1 MTTKNRQVKTR
12 LMLVL
17 LLITNLVLAQHSN
30 KTFHSTRILN
40 GHSNETLKKRNF
52 EYRIEHRFGDFAGT
66 DGGAQKGFGFDEAS
80 DIRFAFELGLTDKLM
95 IGLGRSKGSTDAYRS
110 VLDGFVKYKLL
121 EQKEDA
127 APISVSFLGL
137 STYSYEKKSSDQF
150 SISYFPE
157 AKHRLA
163 YTSQLIV
170 TRKFGTRISAALIPS
185 YVHRNYVRSDDY
197 NGIFA
202 IGTALNYKMTK
213 SLGLIVEYYHAFRN
227 ANPGKIYKDALAFG
241 FEWATF
247 GHNFHIT
254 LSNAG
259 LFNET
264 QFITSTIE
272 DWSKG
277 QFRLGFSI
285 SRNFMF

>member
-1 MTTKNRQVKTR
+1 MKIYLTTI
-12 LMLVL
+12 LSA
-17 LLITNLVLAQHSN
+17 ITIVVYTQHSD

-52 EYRIEHRFGDFAGT
+52 EYRIEHRFGDFAGAN
-66 DGGAQKGFGFDEAS
+66 GGAQNGYGFDNAS
-80 DIRFAFELGLTDKLM
+80 DIRFALELGLTDKLM
-95 IGLGRSKGSTDAYRS
+95 IGLGRSKGSVNAYRN
-110 VLDGFVKYKLL
+110 VIDGFVKYKLV
-121 EQKEDA
+121 EQKEDGS
-127 APISVSFLGL
+127 PVSVTALGL
-137 STYSYEKKSSDQF
+137 STYSYQKKSSDSL

-157 AKHRLA
+157 SKHRLA

-170 TRKFGTRISAALIPS
+170 TRKFGKRISAAFIPS

-202 IGTALNYKMTK
+202 LGTALNYKMTK
-213 SLGLIVEYYHAFRN
+213 SLGLIVEYYHAFRS
-227 ANPGKIYKDALAFG
+227 ANPANIYKDALAFG

-247 GHNFHIT
+247 GHNFHVT
-254 LSNAG
+254 LTNSS

-264 QFITSTIE
+264 QFITSTTE
-272 DWSKG
+272 DWNKG

-285 SRNFMF
+285 SRNFIF

>member
-1 MTTKNRQVKTR
+1 MKFKKKLTIS
-12 LMLVL
+12 L
-17 LLITNLVLAQHSN
+17 LSLSLSVSAQHSE

-66 DGGAQKGFGFDEAS
+66 NGGGQNGFGFDNAS
-80 DIRFAFELGLTDKLM
+80 DIRFALELGLTDKLM
-95 IGLGRSKGSTDAYRS
+95 IGLGRSKGSSNAYRN
-110 VLDGFVKYKLL
+110 VLDGFVKYKLI
-121 EQKEDA
+121 EQKEDG
-127 APISVSFLGL
+127 APISISALGL
-137 STYSYEKKSSDQF
+137 STYTYVKKSADKY

-157 AKHRLA
+157 ANHRLA
-163 YTSQLIV
+163 YTSQLIL
-170 TRKFGTRISAALIPS
+170 TRKFGKRISAALIPS
-185 YVHRNYVRSDDY
+185 YVHRNYVRSDDF

-202 IGTALNYKMTK
+202 VGSALNYKMTK

-227 ANPGKIYKDALAFG
+227 ANPGNIYKDALAFG

-247 GHNFHIT
+247 GHNFHVT
-254 LSNAG
+254 LSNSS

-264 QFITSTIE
+264 QFITSTTE
-272 DWSKG
+272 DWAKG

-285 SRNFMF
+285 SRNFIF

>member
-1 MTTKNRQVKTR
+1 MKIYLTTILSVITF
-12 LMLVL
+12 L
-17 LLITNLVLAQHSN
+17 LAAQHSD

-66 DGGAQKGFGFDEAS
+66 NGGAQNGFGFDDAS
-80 DIRFAFELGLTDKLM
+80 DIRFALELGLTDKLM
-95 IGLGRSKGSTDAYRS
+95 IGLGRSKGSINAYRN
-110 VLDGFVKYKLL
+110 VLDGFVKYKLI
-121 EQKEDA
+121 EQKEDG
-127 APISVSFLGL
+127 APISVSALGL
-137 STYSYEKKSSDQF
+137 STYSYAKKSSDIY

-163 YTSQLIV
+163 YTTQLIV
-170 TRKFGTRISAALIPS
+170 TRKFGKKISAALIPS
-185 YVHRNYVRSDDY
+185 FVHRNYVRSNDY

-202 IGTALNYKMTK
+202 VGAALNYKMTK
-213 SLGLIVEYYHAFRN
+213 SLGWIVEYYHAFRSS
-227 ANPGKIYKDALAFG
+227 NPGNVYKNALAFG

-254 LSNAG
+254 LSNSG

-264 QFITSTIE
+264 QFITSTTE
-272 DWSKG
+272 DWNRG

-285 SRNFMF
+285 SRNFIF